1 MKYFR
6 KPLYLLLVISILTG
20 MLSLQPPEPVRAA
33 SPEDAVRISQ
43 AYGGV
48 ETPELYI
55 KMILSSFSMPLIL
68 RSI

>member
-33 SPEDAVRISQ
+33 DSENAVRISQ
-43 AYGGV
+43 VYGGGGNSGALYKQDFI
-48 ETPELYI
+48 ELL
-55 KMILSSFSMPLIL
+55 MLLIL